1 MIKTELEKL
10 IRSLSAAEKKKFK
23 GYSNVSVESNKDYI
37 VLFDIICSND
47 AQSKGSAEVQFE
59 KMHPGKS
66 YENTAAY
73 LFKVLTDMLLQL
85 RVEQD
90 NWFLKHQA
98 LMKARLCFERSL
110 PSRGL
115 KELKKAQKL
124 AAESQDNMVFYM
136 ASRMELSH
144 IADTGFKGLA
154 EQDLVDSQMKAKHS
168 LQVLRQVQEHYSL
181 YELLSYRL
189 TLPQIKFKDD
199 DKKRLNDLV
208 LSELSLTTRGS
219 QHQFESK
226 KLHLLFQ
233 SFFFMHIGDYQS
245 ALKIFK
251 DLNELIEVNESLW
264 GHPPY
269 DYLSALEGFLD
280 SLRNIKY
287 FNDME
292 YFIAKVEHLAQK
304 QYTEHFSMMVRQTM
318 NLYTLVILIGKK
330 DYKNAVVY
338 FESIKQNIMSVTT
351 GVAKN
356 EKYLELLFFASVAY
370 FKTGN
375 LPKANK
381 YIMYAID
388 TEKDYKTLTIYRLCR
403 LLHILIHAELDNVDY
418 VHYNIR
424 AYKRAFSKN
433 TKLFS
438 IEKLI
443 FKVIIFDPKRSSNV
457 RKRLALKQLEPK
469 LHVIST
475 NRKEQRFI
483 NFFDFTEWIRTSM
496 T

>member
-1 MIKTELEKL
+1 MVKPELEKL
-10 IRSLSAAEKKKFK
+10 IRSLSTAEKKKFRV
-23 GYSNVSVESNKDYI
+23 YCNASVESNKDY
-37 VLFDIICSND
+37 VTLFDMICAND
-47 AQSKGSAEVQFE
+47 VQKNESAEEEF
-59 KMHPGKS
+59 KKLLPGKS

-90 NWFLKHQA
+90 NWFLRHQA

-110 PSRGL
+110 PARGL

-124 AAESQDNMVFYM
+124 ANESQDNLVFYM
-136 ASRMELSH
+136 AARMELNQ
-144 IADTGFKGLA
+144 IADTGFTNLA
-154 EQDLVDSQMKAKHS
+154 EQELVDMQMKAKHS

-189 TLPQIKFKDD
+189 SLPQVKFKDND
-199 DKKRLNDLV
+199 RKKLNDLV

-233 SFFFMHIGDYQS
+233 SFFFIHTGDYQS

-251 DLNELIEVNESLW
+251 QLNGIIELNEPLW

-269 DYLSALEGFLD
+269 DYLSALEGFLS

-287 FNDME
+287 YQDME
-292 YFIAKVEHLAQK
+292 YFIGKVEHLAQK
-304 QYTEHFSMMVRQTM
+304 QYTEHFSMMVQQTVY
-318 NLYTLVILIGKK
+318 LYKIIVLIGEK
-330 DYKNAVVY
+330 DYKEAVNY
-338 FESIKQNIMSVTT
+338 FESIKQNIPLGAGVTN
-351 GVAKN
+351 N
-356 EKYLELLFFASVAY
+356 EKLMELLFFAGLAL

-375 LPKANK
+375 LQKANK
-381 YIMYAID
+381 YLMYAID
-388 TEKDYKTLTIYRLCR
+388 AKKNHEANFIYRLCR
-403 LLHILIHAELDNVDY
+403 LLHILIHAELDNIDY
-418 VHYNIR
+418 VQYNIR

-433 TKLFS
+433 SKLFA

-443 FKVIIFDPKRSSNV
+443 FKVITFDPKRSSIV
-457 RKRLALKQLEPK
+457 RKKVILKQLQPK
-469 LHVIST
+469 LLAIV
-475 NRKEQRFI
+475 NDKQEQQLL
-483 NFFDFTEWIRTSM
+483 NFFDFTEWIAASLA
-496 T
+496 